1 MSGVAVAQQTHVARR
16 SRATLLRIREGLIR
30 VSPIVAL
37 IVIWQ
42 AAVSFG
48 LANPEFLPSP
58 YSIVVATID
67 LARGGELFSNLWTT
81 LLTTFG
87 GLVIATVIGVP
98 LGFLMAKSK
107 AVDGF
112 FGPLVKATYSLPK
125 SALVPL
131 LFLWFGIGMKTN
143 MTVVVLACLL
153 PILIYT
159 YHGVHAVPKIL
170 IWSAQ
175 AMGTPQRKIF
185 LNVVLPASMHAVLTG
200 LRIALGFSFVLA
212 VSAEMIAANRGI
224 GKLMVLYGE
233 SGAYDYMFAA
243 VVAVVIVAYF
253 SDRALN
259 AVSNYILRWDESV
272 HATASH
278 A

>member
-1 MSGVAVAQQTHVARR
+1 MSGAAVAQQTHVVRR
-16 SRATLLRIREGLIR
+16 SSGTRLRIRESLIR
-30 VSPIVAL
+30 ASPIVAL
-37 IVIWQ
+37 IIIWQ

-58 YSIVVATID
+58 YSIAIATID
-67 LARGGELFSNLWTT
+67 LASVGELFSNLWTT

-98 LGFLMAKSK
+98 LGFLMAKSR
-107 AVDGF
+107 AVNGF

-131 LFLWFGIGMKTN
+131 LFLWLGIGMKTN
-143 MTVVVLACLL
+143 MTVVILACLL
-153 PILIYT
+153 PLLVYT
-159 YHGVHAVPKIL
+159 YHGVQAVPKIL

-185 LNVVLPASMHAVLTG
+185 SNVVLPASMHAILTG
-200 LRIALGFSFVLA
+200 LRIALGFAFVLA

-272 HATASH
+272 EGTTSH
-278 A
+278 L

>member
-1 MSGVAVAQQTHVARR
+1 VSGAAVAQEHVARR
-16 SRATLLRIREGLIR
+16 SSATLVRIREGLIR
-30 VSPIVAL
+30 ASPIVAL
-37 IVIWQ
+37 VLIWQ
-42 AAVSFG
+42 AAVSAG
-48 LANPEFLPSP
+48 LTNPEFLPSP
-58 YSIVVATID
+58 YSIAVATVD
-67 LARGGELFSNLWTT
+67 LARSGELFSNLWTT
-81 LLTTFG
+81 LLTTYG
-87 GLVIATVIGVP
+87 GLVIATVVGVP

-112 FGPLVKATYSLPK
+112 FGPLIKATYSLPK

-153 PILIYT
+153 PLLVYT
-159 YHGVHAVPKIL
+159 YHGVHAVPQIL

-185 LNVVLPASMHAVLTG
+185 MNVVIPASMHAILTG
-200 LRIALGFSFVLA
+200 LRIALGFAFVLA

-243 VVAVVIVAYF
+243 VVAVVIIAYF
-253 SDRALN
+253 SDRALT
-259 AVSNYILRWDESV
+259 AFSNYLLRWDEAV
-272 HATASH
+272 HATTGQA
-278 A
+278 

>member
-1 MSGVAVAQQTHVARR
+1 VSDEAVARETKAARR
-16 SRATLLRIREGLIR
+16 SSPTFLRIRDSLIGA
-30 VSPIVAL
+30 SPIVAL
-37 IVIWQ
+37 IIIWQ
-42 AAVSFG
+42 AVVSFG

-58 YSIVVATID
+58 YSIVVATVD

-81 LLTTFG
+81 LVTTFG
-87 GLVIATVIGVP
+87 GLLIATLVGVP
-98 LGFLMAKSK
+98 LGFLMARFR

-112 FGPLVKATYSLPK
+112 FGPLIKATYSLPK

-131 LFLWFGIGMKTN
+131 LFLWFGIGMTTN
-143 MTVVVLACLL
+143 ITVVVLACLL
-153 PILIYT
+153 PLLVYT
-159 YHGVHAVPKIL
+159 YHGVQEVSKIL

-185 LNVVLPASMHAVLTG
+185 SKVVLPASMHAILTG
-200 LRIALGFSFVLA
+200 LRIALGFAFVLA

-243 VVAVVIVAYF
+243 VVAVVIIAYF

-259 AVSNYILRWDESV
+259 EVSNYILRWDESM
-272 HATASH
+272 HATSH